1 MGRAAA
7 AAVSKFTVSARLGDS
22 VSLPCSRATDLVVFR
37 GRHLHHLAQGD
48 RGGFVVSNAT
58 QADEGTGTLRYLI
71 ISRFAQNSLF
81 AKFTV

>member
-58 QADEGTGTLRYLI
+58 QADEGTDQKVYNMYSCWVRTHLDI
-71 ISRFAQNSLF
+71 
-81 AKFTV
+81 

>member
-22 VSLPCSRATDLVVFR
+22 VRLPCRRGTDQVVFR

-48 RGGFVVSNAT
+48 QGGFVVSNAT
-58 QADEGTGTLRYLI
+58 QADEGTDTFRYLT
-71 ISRFAQNSLF
+71 ISLFAQNSLF
-81 AKFTV
+81 AKSTI